1 MREITLWVWKDADD
15 AYKRVA
21 DTLIK
26 KVFEV
31 KEIGENDE
39 DYIFYK
45 VNADESQFEVAV
57 SLEENG
63 IIDALDY

>member
-21 DTLIK
+21 DYLIK
-26 KVFEV
+26 KVFAV
-31 KEIGENDE
+31 KEIGENNE

-45 VNADESQFEVAV
+45 AEVDESQFEVAV
-57 SLEENG
+57 ALEENDM
-63 IIDALDY
+63 IDALDY